1 MKKSKRQDLVTM
13 IVKQNHIYKKADI
26 IDYIYNHLVLLLSL
40 IEIVA

>member
-26 IDYIYNHLVLLLSL
+26 IDYIDVCCT
-40 IEIVA
+40 